1 MSVAAGMA
9 VMQAMFQAEVDAV
22 VGPKGRHNPDRTAV
36 RHGAENGSVT
46 LGGRRVPVTRP
57 RARTTDGREV
67 PLASYTHFAA
77 DDLLSEVVRRGRA
90 NGSEPARCGR
100 RVGPSRQG
108 SSTGVVRTRLR
119 STARSRRP
127 WFGEEARRLVG
138 CRAVRAL
145 IH

>member
-57 RARTTDGREV
+57 RARTTDGLEV
-67 PLASYTHFAA
+67 PLASY
-77 DDLLSEVVRRGRA
+77 
-90 NGSEPARCGR
+90 
-100 RVGPSRQG
+100 
-108 SSTGVVRTRLR
+108 
-119 STARSRRP
+119 
-127 WFGEEARRLVG
+127 
-138 CRAVRAL
+138 
-145 IH
+145 